1 MAKSSIGTDTVEQL
15 RAAGLKATPARVRV
29 LEALAVADRPVC
41 HAELEA
47 RLGLDRVTLYRV
59 LDSLVAGALADRSL
73 DDRGVFRFATVSA
86 RQQHARHAHFRCTG
100 CGTVFCLDAPPPPPP
115 RLPRGFKAAE
125 VELDVRG
132 TCVNCAREA
141 GRR

>member
-1 MAKSSIGTDTVEQL
+1 MGKSAIETAAAEQL

-29 LEALAVADRPVC
+29 LDLLAESSQPVC

-59 LDSLVAGALADRSL
+59 LDSLAACGLAVRSL
-73 DDRGVFRFATVSA
+73 DDRGVFRFASAAAHRRHVS
-86 RQQHARHAHFRCTG
+86 HAHFRCTG
-100 CGTVFCLDAPPPPPP
+100 CGEVFCLDTPPPPPP
-115 RLPRGFKAAE
+115 KLPRGFKAAE

-132 TCVNCAREA
+132 TCGTCARQGS
-141 GRR
+141 GR